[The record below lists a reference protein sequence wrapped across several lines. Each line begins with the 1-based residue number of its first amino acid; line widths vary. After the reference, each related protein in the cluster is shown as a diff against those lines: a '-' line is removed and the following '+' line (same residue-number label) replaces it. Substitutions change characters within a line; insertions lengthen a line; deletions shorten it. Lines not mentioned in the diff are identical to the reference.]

1 MPDISLMDEFLPY
14 CVDWYDTSCVLD
26 VKLVLQPAAKVIENN
41 TKS

>member
-1 MPDISLMDEFLPY
+1 MADVSFMDEFLPY
-14 CVDWYDTSCVLD
+14 CVDRYNTSCVLD